1 MNNDSSSH
9 SSADHGLFTS
19 SSPALHRYIVST
31 LLVNAR
37 HLPWAIAQQIHA
49 GHQHL
54 ERGGVFQAGNGSL
67 VIFELE
73 AFSWCVDVT
82 NDSIAAA
89 LVLGWHELHR
99 LLQLAQRRGC
109 EALELARSHPALPV
123 VLDFAVFSWPESW
136 PQEAGDG
143 AEEAAG

>member
-1 MNNDSSSH
+1 MNNDSSAH
-9 SSADHGLFTS
+9 SSADHGPFTL

-49 GHQHL
+49 GHQSL
-54 ERGGVFQAGNGSL
+54 ERGGTFPAGNGSL

-73 AFSWCVDVT
+73 TYSWRVDVT

-123 VLDFAVFSWPESW
+123 VLDFAVFGWPEPW

>member
-9 SSADHGLFTS
+9 SSADHGPFTS
-19 SSPALHRYIVST
+19 SSPALHRYIACTLMVS
-31 LLVNAR
+31 AR
-37 HLPWAIAQQIHA
+37 HLPWAISQQIHA
-49 GHQHL
+49 GHQNL
-54 ERGGVFQAGNGSL
+54 ERGGTFSAGSGSL
-67 VIFELE
+67 VILELE
-73 AFSWCVDVT
+73 AYSWRVDVT

-109 EALELARSHPALPV
+109 EALELAKINPALPA
-123 VLDFAVFSWPESW
+123 VLDFTVFSWPEPL

-143 AEEAAG
+143 LAGTAG